1 MAKTSKPPTI
11 LIVED
16 EALVAASVTDMI
28 EEMGFEVTGVAGS
41 GREALALVA
50 DNRPRLAL
58 IDIRLAGSV
67 DGIELACQL
76 RDQYGIPAIF
86 LTGAFDP
93 DTALRAQSAQP
104 LGVMQKP
111 FRPSE
116 VFNAIERALAVID
129 G

>member
-1 MAKTSKPPTI
+1 MADTSKPPAI

-16 EALVAASVTDMI
+16 EALVAALVTDMLQ
-28 EEMGFEVTGVAGS
+28 EMGFEITGVAGS
-41 GREALALVA
+41 GREAMALVA
-50 DNRPRLAL
+50 ENRPRLAL
-58 IDIRLAGSV
+58 IDIRLAGPV

-76 RDQYGIPAIF
+76 REEYGVPAIF
-86 LTGAFDP
+86 LSGAFDP
-93 DTALRAQSAQP
+93 DTAVRAQAARP

>member
-1 MAKTSKPPTI
+1 MADTSKPPTI

-16 EALVAASVTDMI
+16 EALVAASVTDML

-50 DNRPRLAL
+50 ENLPRLAL
-58 IDIRLAGSV
+58 IDIRLAGPV
-67 DGIELACQL
+67 DGIEVACQL
-76 RDQYGIPAIF
+76 RQQYGVPAIF
-86 LTGAFDP
+86 LSGAFDP

-116 VFNAIERALAVID
+116 VFNAIERALAMID

>member
-1 MAKTSKPPTI
+1 MADTSKPPTI

-16 EALVAASVTDMI
+16 EALVAAAVTDML

-41 GREALALVA
+41 GLEALALVA
-50 DNRPRLAL
+50 EVRPRLAL
-58 IDIRLAGSV
+58 IDIRLAGPV

-76 RDQYGIPAIF
+76 REEYGVPAIF
-86 LTGAFDP
+86 LSGAFDP

-104 LGVMQKP
+104 LGLMLKP

-116 VFNAIERALAVID
+116 MFNAIERALAAIE

>member
-1 MAKTSKPPTI
+1 MADTSKPPTI

-16 EALVAASVTDMI
+16 EALVAALVTDML

-50 DNRPRLAL
+50 EIRPRLAL
-58 IDIRLAGSV
+58 IDIRLAGPV

-76 RDQYGIPAIF
+76 RAEYGVPAIF
-86 LTGAFDP
+86 LSGAFDP
-93 DTALRAQSAQP
+93 DTALRAQSAHP

-116 VFNAIERALAVID
+116 VFNAIERALAMID